1 MMKRHGRTTFRNT
14 CHTHATRAEPLEVPE
29 RIIFFASCLK
39 FSRWVPVSLAPNQQ
53 AETLVRATCER
64 FGAVGAVGVSGARA
78 CGTHTAARGLCSQG
92 PWASLS
98 A

>member
-1 MMKRHGRTTFRNT
+1 M
-14 CHTHATRAEPLEVPE
+14 PE

-39 FSRWVPVSLAPNQQ
+39 FSRWVSVSLAPNQQ

-64 FGAVGAVGVSGARA
+64 FGAVGAVGAVGVSGARA